1 MCVCVYVAGSAG
13 NLRQQ
18 NRPPELQHLILS
30 LGVRIS
36 HFGVEF
42 HNFGVEF
49 LRFRCRLRSSDGV
62 RVPIGFRSSGL
73 RVRNFGDKSLVP
85 EFPSWVPEFRTRG
98 LVGLACVSGLG
109 FGVLELA
116 VGVLEGSQLWSRGFG
131 FPGSVS

>member
-42 HNFGVEF
+42 HNFG
-49 LRFRCRLRSSDGV
+49 
-62 RVPIGFRSSGL
+62 IGFRSSRL